1 MLHAHLN
8 YITTKFKTRA
18 LFSFVTLS
26 LCLSSSD
33 AGSLVSSLWL
43 LWRREEVCLHHRAEM
58 IRLPSAPQH
67 SVDWSSPP
75 LLPLSISLIS
85 CLGKAFICGIPVVSD
100 GETMVGHLCCL
111 WTQYPHTWHCLHT
124 HAFTHVLWYSHSHSH
139 THTHT
144 HTNYFISVILTHPS
158 LTTLPYTLTQHTTH
172 TYSVGMKYS
181 LISQDWIADCVEKVH
196 ET

>member
-33 AGSLVSSLWL
+33 AGSMVSSLWL

-75 LLPLSISLIS
+75 PSLFSYSHLLPSFAPTLLFSHLLFRESIRLWHTCCQWWRNNGGS
-85 CLGKAFICGIPVVSD
+85 PVLFVNSVP
-100 GETMVGHLCCL
+100 THMAL
-111 WTQYPHTWHCLHT
+111 PSHTCLHSCALILT
-124 HAFTHVLWYSHSHSH
+124 LTLTH

-144 HTNYFISVILTHPS
+144 HTHTQIIL
-158 LTTLPYTLTQHTTH
+158 L
-172 TYSVGMKYS
+172 V
-181 LISQDWIADCVEKVH
+181 
-196 ET
+196 